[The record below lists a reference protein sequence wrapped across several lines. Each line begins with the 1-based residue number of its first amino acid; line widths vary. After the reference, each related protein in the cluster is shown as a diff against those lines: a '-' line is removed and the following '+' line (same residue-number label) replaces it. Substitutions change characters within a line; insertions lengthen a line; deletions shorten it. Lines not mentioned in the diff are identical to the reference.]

1 MNRKGFTLIE
11 LIAVIVIL
19 SLIAL
24 IVFPAINSVIKDSK
38 EKAYEEQKQT
48 ILKAA
53 KQLSYE
59 NSDILPA
66 ETDGSTETIELACL
80 TIGCT
85 INGKQINGGYLNE
98 DELKDP
104 RNTNKNLDGVV
115 EITYHT
121 NQYHYTYKD
130 KTNITAK
137 NATGNWLLKNAS
149 SKAVLKANDNTYKGT
164 NARNYINFSGSTWR
178 ILKINDDKT
187 ITIIKNTPVTKLSY
201 DNNGIT
207 DFEKSGI
214 NTYLNN
220 TYYNSLSQKSY
231 IKPVKQCVGNSD
243 NPCSK
248 TYTANVG
255 LLTTEEYVEASNDT
269 NCSMNTPNNCVNG
282 NFLITNEPEY
292 TMNFISNEIIAI
304 NNGTLTPVAP
314 STVLNI
320 RPVVTLKDTTKITG
334 GSGTSTDPYL
344 IG

>member
-24 IVFPAINSVIKDSK
+24 IVFPAVNSVIKDSK
-38 EKAYEEQKQT
+38 EKAYEQQKQT
-48 ILKAA
+48 ILKAV

-59 NSDILPA
+59 NSDILPD
-66 ETDGSTETIELACL
+66 ETDGSTETINLTCL
-80 TIGCT
+80 TTGCT
-85 INGKQINGGYLNE
+85 INGKQINGGYINE

-104 RNTNKNLDGVV
+104 RNTNENLEGVV
-115 EITYHT
+115 EITYNN
-121 NQYHYTYKD
+121 NQYHYTYKE
-130 KTNITAK
+130 KENITAK
-137 NATGNWLLKNAS
+137 NATGKWLLKNAS

-164 NARNYINFSGSTWR
+164 NAGNYINFSGSTWR
-178 ILKINDDKT
+178 ILKINDDNT
-187 ITIIKNTPVTKLSY
+187 ITIIKNTPIIKLAY

-207 DFEKSGI
+207 DFEKSSI

-220 TYYNSLSQKSY
+220 TYYNSLSQKGY
-231 IKPVKQCVGNSD
+231 IKPTKQCIGNSD

-255 LLTTEEYVEASNDT
+255 LLTTEEYVNASNDT
-269 NCSMNTPNNCVNG
+269 TCSMNTPNNCVNG
-282 NFLITNEPEY
+282 NFLITNESEY
-292 TMNFISNEIIAI
+292 TMNYNASRVIAI
-304 NNGTLTPVAP
+304 NNGLLTPVAP
-314 STVLNI
+314 NTILNI

-334 GSGTSTDPYL
+334 GSGTNTNPYI